1 MNKKKFTYK
10 KSGVNINAAD
20 SFINFISN
28 ISSKKK
34 GKKKY
39 SNIGG
44 FGSITNIP
52 YGIDQPKIVACT
64 DGVGTKVEIANT
76 LNKYDT
82 IGIDLVAMS
91 VNDLVVQGA
100 KPLIFLDYISINK
113 INPRKLKSIVK
124 GIIAGCKIS
133 NCELV
138 GGETAEMPGTYSK
151 GKFDIAG
158 FAVGIVD
165 KNKILDKSKI
175 KANDLIVQG
184 ARPLLFLDYISTNK
198 INLKKLKSIIKG
210 ILKGCRLSGCEL
222 VGGETAEMPG
232 TYEKNKFDIAGF
244 AVGVVNKKK
253 ILRKNQINNNDLIL
267 AIPSS
272 GLHSNGFSLVRY
284 LINEKKINIKK
295 NKYLSSELLKPTKI
309 YVNEVLKLINKN
321 LINGCANITG
331 GGLSDNIKRVIP
343 DKLVADIDLNKIKTL
358 SIFKWLRKQGIS
370 EKEML
375 KTFNCGVGFCL
386 IIKNKNLKKVSKFFS
401 RNFKPYVIGKISKGN
416 NKVKLN
422 GSINWS

>member
-20 SFINFISN
+20 NFVNFISN
-28 ISSKKK
+28 VSSKKK
-34 GKKKY
+34 GKKKF

-44 FGSITNIP
+44 FGSITSIP
-52 YGIDQPKIVACT
+52 QGVKQPKIVACT
-64 DGVGTKVEIANT
+64 DGVGTKIEIANV

-91 VNDLVVQGA
+91 VNDL
-100 KPLIFLDYISINK
+100 
-113 INPRKLKSIVK
+113 
-124 GIIAGCKIS
+124 
-133 NCELV
+133 
-138 GGETAEMPGTYSK
+138 
-151 GKFDIAG
+151 
-158 FAVGIVD
+158 
-165 KNKILDKSKI
+165 
-175 KANDLIVQG
+175 IVQG
-184 ARPLLFLDYISTNK
+184 ARPLLFLDYISINK

-210 ILKGCRLSGCEL
+210 ILRGCRLSGCEL

-232 TYEKNKFDIAGF
+232 TYEKGKFDIAGF
-244 AVGVVNKKK
+244 AVGVVGKKK
-253 ILRKNQINNNDLIL
+253 ILTKNRIKKNDLVL
-267 AIPSS
+267 AVPSS

-284 LINEKKINIKK
+284 LISQKKINIKN
-295 NKYLSSELLKPTKI
+295 NKFLKSELLKPTKI
-309 YVNEVLKLINKN
+309 YVKEVLKLIEKN

-343 DKLVADIDLNKIKTL
+343 DKLVADIYLNQIKTL
-358 SIFKWLRKQGIS
+358 SIFKWLKRNGIS

-386 IIKNKNLKKVSKFFS
+386 IINPKDLKKVSNYFLKEY
-401 RNFKPYVIGKISKGN
+401 KPYVIGKISEGN

-422 GSINWS
+422 GTINWS